1 MRMEEKK
8 MNPYLYIG
16 AIVVVLGLVIIIA
29 GIAANKRQARKAEA
43 VQETILET
51 VSPSALTKE
60 TEPVE
65 DPAETEGRPVDEEEN
80 AKSELVIEN
89 QAEEAEGE
97 YGDIEKLIHTYYEAY
112 ASGDEK
118 LLQTCASPVS
128 ELEKGYIKLMGR
140 FTKSTENIECH
151 VNPGRKDG
159 EYAISVVADMVLEGV
174 EQPAPG
180 LDFFYVRTDEN
191 GARYIDNAYC
201 SFNTST
207 HMTETD
213 KDILSFISDY
223 ESKEDFKAM
232 QRDVQKRYDDI
243 VASNEQLANKLL
255 GEIPQ
260 AVNVW
265 MDSLPDETKKAEEQE
280 DAKED
285 TNHVIPGATLIV
297 ADSYNVR
304 SSKKDDAKK
313 IGSTKKGDELKIIKN
328 YPDGWTKI
336 EWDDE
341 TGYVKTKLLIEN
353 E

>member
-43 VQETILET
+43 IQETMLET

-65 DPAETEGRPVDEEEN
+65 EPAETEGGLVDKEETAE
-80 AKSELVIEN
+80 SELVIEN
-89 QAEEAEGE
+89 PAEEAEG
-97 YGDIEKLIHTYYEAY
+97 YADIEKLIHTYYEAY

-118 LLQTCASPVS
+118 LLQTCVSPVS

-140 FTKSTENIECH
+140 FTKSTENIECYI
-151 VNPGRKDG
+151 NPGRKDG
-159 EYAISVVADMVLEGV
+159 EYAVSVVADMMLEGV

-180 LDFFYVRTDEN
+180 LDFFYVRTNED

-201 SFNTST
+201 SFNSST
-207 HMTETD
+207 HMTKTD
-213 KDILSFISDY
+213 KDILAFISDY
-223 ESKEDFKAM
+223 ASKEDFKTM
-232 QRDVQKRYDDI
+232 QQDVQKRYDDI
-243 VASNEQLANKLL
+243 VANEQLANKLL

-265 MDSLPDETKKAEEQE
+265 MDSLPDETKKAEKPEE
-280 DAKED
+280 KMED
-285 TNHVIPGATLIV
+285 TNHVIPGATLIA

-341 TGYVKTKLLIEN
+341 TGYVKTKLLL
-353 E
+353 

>member
-43 VQETILET
+43 VQETMLET

-65 DPAETEGRPVDEEEN
+65 EPAETEGGLVDKEETAE
-80 AKSELVIEN
+80 SELVIEN
-89 QAEEAEGE
+89 PAEEAEG
-97 YGDIEKLIHTYYEAY
+97 YADIEKLIHTYYEAY

-118 LLQTCASPVS
+118 LLQTCVSPVS

-140 FTKSTENIECH
+140 FTKSTENIECYI
-151 VNPGRKDG
+151 NPGRKDG
-159 EYAISVVADMVLEGV
+159 EYAVSVVADMMLEGV

-180 LDFFYVRTDEN
+180 LDFFYVRTNED

-201 SFNTST
+201 SFNSST
-207 HMTETD
+207 HMTKTD
-213 KDILSFISDY
+213 KDILAFISDY
-223 ESKEDFKAM
+223 ASKEDFKTM
-232 QRDVQKRYDDI
+232 QQDVQKRYDDI
-243 VASNEQLANKLL
+243 VANEQLANKLL

-265 MDSLPDETKKAEEQE
+265 MDSLPDETKKAEKPEE
-280 DAKED
+280 KMED
-285 TNHVIPGATLIV
+285 TNHVIPGATLIA

-341 TGYVKTKLLIEN
+341 TGYVKTKLLL
-353 E
+353 

>member
-29 GIAANKRQARKAEA
+29 GIVANKRQARKAEA
-43 VQETILET
+43 VRETMLET
-51 VSPSALTKE
+51 VSPSALTEE
-60 TEPVE
+60 TE
-65 DPAETEGRPVDEEEN
+65 PAETEGRPAEETEP
-80 AKSELVIEN
+80 EPIIEN
-89 QAEEAEGE
+89 PDEEAEGE
-97 YGDIEKLIHTYYEAY
+97 YADIEKLIHTYYEAY
-112 ASGDEK
+112 ASGDET

-140 FTKSTENIECH
+140 FTKSTENIECYI
-151 VNPGRKDG
+151 NPGRKDG

-180 LDFFYVRTDEN
+180 LDFFYVRTNED

-201 SFNTST
+201 SFNSST

-223 ESKEDFKAM
+223 ESKEDFKTM
-232 QRDVQKRYDDI
+232 QQDVQKRYDDI

-265 MDSLPDETKKAEEQE
+265 MDSLPDETKKVEKPEE
-280 DAKED
+280 KMED
-285 TNHVIPGATLIV
+285 TNHVIPGATLIA

-304 SSKKDDAKK
+304 SSKKDGAKK

>member
-29 GIAANKRQARKAEA
+29 GIAANKRQARKVEA
-43 VQETILET
+43 VRETMLET
-51 VSPSALTKE
+51 ASPSALTKE

-65 DPAETEGRPVDEEEN
+65 EPAETEGGLVDEEET
-80 AKSELVIEN
+80 AESELVIEN
-89 QAEEAEGE
+89 PAEEAEG
-97 YGDIEKLIHTYYEAY
+97 YADIEKLIHTYYEAY

-118 LLQTCASPVS
+118 LLQTCVSPVS

-140 FTKSTENIECH
+140 FTKSTENIECYI
-151 VNPGRKDG
+151 NPGRKDG
-159 EYAISVVADMVLEGV
+159 EYAVSVVADMMLEGV

-180 LDFFYVRTDEN
+180 LDFFYVRTNED

-201 SFNTST
+201 SFNSST
-207 HMTETD
+207 HMTKTD
-213 KDILSFISDY
+213 KDILAFISDY
-223 ESKEDFKAM
+223 ESKEDFKTM
-232 QRDVQKRYDDI
+232 QQDVQKRYDDI

-265 MDSLPDETKKAEEQE
+265 MDSLPDETKKAEKPEE
-280 DAKED
+280 KMED
-285 TNHVIPGATLIV
+285 TNHVIPGATLIA

-304 SSKKDDAKK
+304 SGKKDDAKK
-313 IGSTKKGDELKIIKN
+313 VGSTKKGDELKIIKN

>member
-29 GIAANKRQARKAEA
+29 GIVANKRQARKAEA
-43 VQETILET
+43 VRETMLET
-51 VSPSALTKE
+51 VSPSALTEE
-60 TEPVE
+60 TE
-65 DPAETEGRPVDEEEN
+65 PAETEGRPAEETEP
-80 AKSELVIEN
+80 EPIIEN
-89 QAEEAEGE
+89 PDEEAEGE
-97 YGDIEKLIHTYYEAY
+97 YADIEKLIHTYYEAY
-112 ASGDEK
+112 ASGDET

-140 FTKSTENIECH
+140 FTKSTENIECYI
-151 VNPGRKDG
+151 NPGRKDG

-180 LDFFYVRTDEN
+180 LDFFYVRTNED

-201 SFNTST
+201 SFNSST
-207 HMTETD
+207 HMTKTD

-223 ESKEDFKAM
+223 ESKEDFKTM
-232 QRDVQKRYDDI
+232 QQDVQKRYDDI

-265 MDSLPDETKKAEEQE
+265 MDSLPDETKKVEKPEE
-280 DAKED
+280 KMED
-285 TNHVIPGATLIV
+285 TNHVIPGATLIA

-304 SSKKDDAKK
+304 SSKKDGAKK